1 MKNTKFIPITD
12 VSNYYHIEIS
22 ILKDFAEGE
31 LINIRIKDQIECV
44 LSEDLEQI
52 KRIIDLY
59 KGLGVN
65 KEGIEI
71 ILSMRDQILAMDE
84 EMTILKLKLDY
95 RRTEYRYRFVEL
107 PNQRGLLIDY
117 EE

>member
-1 MKNTKFIPITD
+1 MKNTKFIPIRD

-22 ILKDFAEGE
+22 LLKDFANGE
-31 LINIRIKDQIECV
+31 LINIRIEDQTECV

-71 ILSMRDQILAMDE
+71 IMSMRDQIIAMDE
-84 EMTILKLKLDY
+84 ENTLLKLKLEA
-95 RRTEYRYRFVEL
+95 RKKECRYRFLEL
-107 PNQRGLLIDY
+107 PLQKGLLLDY

>member
-1 MKNTKFIPITD
+1 MKDKKFIPITD

-22 ILKDFAEGE
+22 ILKDFAEYE
-31 LINIRIKDQIECV
+31 LINIKIEDQTEYV
-44 LSEDLEQI
+44 LIDDLEKI
-52 KRIIDLY
+52 NRIIDLY

-71 ILSMRDQILAMDE
+71 ILSMRDQIQAMDE
-84 EMTILKLKLDY
+84 EITLLKLKLES
-95 RRTEYRYRFVEL
+95 RRREYRYRFLEL